1 MPRCSC
7 LALAGLSL
15 LLATPGQ
22 AADGAAGAISTG
34 SIMIRVS
41 VAPRAWTASPDTLCV
56 TAPRDGYSLRL
67 AETGERLAATAGIG
81 TCSIRA
87 QALTLPPSLQGSGGT
102 LLIVAE

>member
-7 LALAGLSL
+7 PALAGLSL

-22 AADGAAGAISTG
+22 AADGAAGAVSTG

-41 VAPRAWTASPDTLCV
+41 VAPRAWTASPDVLCV
-56 TAPRDGYSLRL
+56 AAPLNGYSLKL
-67 AETGERLAATAGIG
+67 AETGEPLSTRLVTG
-81 TCSIRA
+81 TCSVRA
-87 QALTLPPSLQGSGGT
+87 QALALPASLQGSEGT